1 MIINARSGEAAALSG
16 MSGELGMAMGLAV
29 IGSLAA
35 GLYRLEMTGFVP
47 VGALPEMAQSFGLTA
62 AYALT
67 LEQEL
72 AGRLLDAARNA
83 FVDGLNGAAAF
94 GAGLAL
100 LLCAG
105 AAWAFRP
112 SQAAG

>member
-1 MIINARSGEAAALSG
+1 

-35 GLYRLEMTGFVP
+35 GLYRLDMAGLVP
-47 VGALPEMAQSFGLTA
+47 AGALPEMAQSFGLTM
-62 AYALT
+62 AYAST

-72 AGRLLDAARNA
+72 AGRLMDAARSA
-83 FVDGLNGAAAF
+83 FVAGLNRAAAF
-94 GAGLAL
+94 GAGLSL

-105 AAWAFRP
+105 AAWTFRP